1 MTTLSTSE
9 IAMKRR
15 VSLMLEINVNENRRD
30 NQRMTIKEWTI
41 KEWTIKEGTIKEWT
55 IKEWTIQIHN
65 TTQKT
70 KKISNTDPHQKNGVN
85 TGARER

>member
-30 NQRMTIKEWTI
+30 NQRMDNQRRDNQRMDNQRMDNSDT
-41 KEWTIKEGTIKEWT
+41 
-55 IKEWTIQIHN
+55 QYN
-65 TTQKT
+65 TE
-70 KKISNTDPHQKNGVN
+70 N
-85 TGARER
+85 

>member
-41 KEWTIKEGTIKEWT
+41 KEWTI
-55 IKEWTIQIHN
+55 QIHN